1 MNDLVGT
8 FPEFFGGEAG
18 TGNGFVVH
26 EVEQD
31 FGDLQATDLNVFS
44 HCLPHSAQ
52 LFRFSALQFNNEAF
66 GHLNHKPL
74 YQYMPTT
81 GGWVGTNQRLG
92 ALLTGLSGLR
102 TCLRQTS
109 IQRYV
114 VRAAAYYM
122 MNCGCEN

>member
-8 FPEFFGGEAG
+8 GPELIGGEAG

-52 LFRFSALQFNNEAF
+52 LFRFSALQFNNEAS
-66 GHLNHKPL
+66 GHLNHKPCD
-74 YQYMPTT
+74 QYMPFLTA
-81 GGWVGTNQRLG
+81 GWGPINGLR
-92 ALLTGLSGLR
+92 ALLTGLSGMRLR
-102 TCLRQTS
+102 LWQTS

>member
-1 MNDLVGT
+1 M
-8 FPEFFGGEAG
+8 
-18 TGNGFVVH
+18 
-26 EVEQD
+26 
-31 FGDLQATDLNVFS
+31 NVFS

-52 LFRFSALQFNNEAF
+52 LFRFSALQFNNEAS
-66 GHLNHKPL
+66 GHLNHKPF
-74 YQYMPTT
+74 YQYMPLLAA
-81 GGWVGTNQRLG
+81 GFDPINGIA

-102 TCLRQTS
+102 VCLRQTS